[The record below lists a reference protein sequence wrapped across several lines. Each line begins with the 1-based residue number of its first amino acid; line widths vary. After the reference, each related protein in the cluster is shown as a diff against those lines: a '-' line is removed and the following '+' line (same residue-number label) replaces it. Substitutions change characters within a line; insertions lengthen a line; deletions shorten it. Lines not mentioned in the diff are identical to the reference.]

1 MPKEKQKLQAGITAI
16 SRRELLAT
24 SMGVAALSAA
34 PAMASAKTL
43 QTGANTAAPF
53 NSMRD
58 YVAAL
63 DKRGLVLRI
72 PRVDQDEYELT
83 ALMYRLRD
91 QHGMRGAPALLIDE
105 VRIDGKWVKGP
116 LLINESGHM
125 DGECIA
131 FGLDP
136 VEEPLD
142 LPAFGSYR
150 KARAHVESLLSANDG
165 LYPLIDPVEVSA
177 EQAACKEVILTG
189 DDIDLTKLQFIQGG
203 PSDAGRYINTGSV
216 FTRHPKYGVN
226 FGTYRCHLRG
236 PREIGL
242 NSEPGQTGHRHLMAA
257 KKRGEKVAKVS
268 IALTSDPYVWMVSGG
283 KMSYAFDRPVDEMA
297 IAGGL
302 AGSPRQTVRSETNDL
317 MVPAWAEMIIEGEVP
332 LDDRRPEGP
341 YGEWFGY
348 QGPVKE
354 NVFWMRVTAVTHRKH
369 PWIMNN
375 FTGIQAG
382 ALMSANHAGSLY
394 RLRQEFPNITDW
406 FYDTRS
412 SGFTV
417 VSIDKKEA
425 GEGMALAN
433 YIAEKNFT
441 AKVIVVVDSDVD
453 VTNQEAVLMAMV
465 ARWQPH
471 GNTKLWESMP
481 ILPLD
486 QSAPRVGRGS
496 KISIDATRQL
506 PSEGRDRPWPS
517 MNRAL
522 LEEGAPD
529 ALARVD
535 RKWGKLIREWSGRR
549 GR

>member
-1 MPKEKQKLQAGITAI
+1 
-16 SRRELLAT
+16 
-24 SMGVAALSAA
+24 
-34 PAMASAKTL
+34 
-43 QTGANTAAPF
+43 
-53 NSMRD
+53 
-58 YVAAL
+58 
-63 DKRGLVLRI
+63 
-72 PRVDQDEYELT
+72 
-83 ALMYRLRD
+83 
-91 QHGMRGAPALLIDE
+91 
-105 VRIDGKWVKGP
+105 
-116 LLINESGHM
+116 
-125 DGECIA
+125 
-131 FGLDP
+131 
-136 VEEPLD
+136 
-142 LPAFGSYR
+142 
-150 KARAHVESLLSANDG
+150 
-165 LYPLIDPVEVSA
+165 
-177 EQAACKEVILTG
+177 
-189 DDIDLTKLQFIQGG
+189 
-203 PSDAGRYINTGSV
+203 
-216 FTRHPKYGVN
+216 
-226 FGTYRCHLRG
+226 
-236 PREIGL
+236 
-242 NSEPGQTGHRHLMAA
+242 
-257 KKRGEKVAKVS
+257 
-268 IALTSDPYVWMVSGG
+268 
-283 KMSYAFDRPVDEMA
+283 
-297 IAGGL
+297 
-302 AGSPRQTVRSETNDL
+302 
-317 MVPAWAEMIIEGEVP
+317 
-332 LDDRRPEGP
+332 
-341 YGEWFGY
+341 
-348 QGPVKE
+348 
-354 NVFWMRVTAVTHRKH
+354 MRVTAVTHRKH

-382 ALMSANHAGSLY
+382 ALMSANHAGSLH

>member
-1 MPKEKQKLQAGITAI
+1 MPKESQKLQAGITAM
-16 SRRELLAT
+16 SRRELLAS
-24 SMGVAALSAA
+24 SMGIAALSAA
-34 PAMASAKTL
+34 PANVSAKSL
-43 QTGANTAAPF
+43 QRGADTSAPF
-53 NSMRD
+53 DSMRD

-72 PRVDQDEYELT
+72 PRVDQDEFELT

-91 QHGMRGAPALLIDE
+91 QHGMRGAPALFIEE

-125 DGECIA
+125 DGECIV

-136 VEEPLD
+136 VDEVLHK
-142 LPAFGSYR
+142 PAYGSYR
-150 KARAHVESLLSANDG
+150 KARTHVESLLSANDG
-165 LYPLIDPVEVSA
+165 LYPLINPVKVSA
-177 EQAACKEVILTG
+177 DEAACKEVILTG
-189 DDIDLTKLQFIQGG
+189 DDIDLTKFQFIQGG

-242 NSEPGQTGHRHLMAA
+242 NSEPGQTGNRHLMAA
-257 KKRGEKVAKVS
+257 KMRGEKIARVS
-268 IALTSDPYVWMVSGG
+268 IALTSDPYVWMVSGS
-283 KMSYAFDRPVDEMA
+283 KMNFGFDEPVDEMA

-302 AGSPRQTVRSETNDL
+302 AGSPRQIVRSETNDL
-317 MVPAWAEMIIEGEVP
+317 MVPANAEMIIEGEVP

-348 QGPVKE
+348 QGPVKPE
-354 NVFWMRVTAVTHRKH
+354 VFWMRVTAVTHRKD

-382 ALMSANHAGSLY
+382 ALMSASHAGSLN
-394 RLRQEFPNITDW
+394 RLRKAFPNITDW

-417 VSIDKKEA
+417 ASIDKKEA

-453 VTNQEAVLMAMV
+453 ATNQEEVLMAMV
-465 ARWQPH
+465 ARWQPY
-471 GNTKLWESMP
+471 GNTKLWESVP

-486 QSAPRVGRGS
+486 QSAPRIGRGS
-496 KISIDATRQL
+496 KITIDATRQL

-522 LEEGAPD
+522 LEEGAPE
-529 ALARVD
+529 ATARVD
-535 RKWGKLIREWSGRR
+535 RKWGKLIRDWRPK
-549 GR
+549 